1 MTVTQAKLSWY
12 DVDSQVKQLLILASD
27 NWENTELSEQYMN
40 EALAKAGNNLDV
52 LIGAY
57 RFFFYKSKSEAA
69 LKIATQVMQII
80 KQQENLPTEWE
91 QLQPILNSRKNE
103 PAIRLYLN
111 AYAATGFI
119 FAKLGRLEEAKIV
132 TERVKKI
139 DERRESCATTVFE
152 VLTEPPE
159 EDE

>member
-1 MTVTQAKLSWY
+1 MTATQAKLSWY
-12 DVDSQVKQLLILASD
+12 DVDSEVKQLLILASD
-27 NWENTELSEQYMN
+27 NWDNTELSEQYMK
-40 EALAKAGNNLDV
+40 EALAKADNNLDV

-111 AYAATGFI
+111 AYAATGFV
-119 FAKLGRLEEAKIV
+119 FARLGRLEEAKIV
-132 TERVKKI
+132 TERVKQI
-139 DERRESCATTVFE
+139 DEKRESCATTVFE
-152 VLTEPPE
+152 VLTQPPE

>member
-1 MTVTQAKLSWY
+1 MTATQAKLSWY
-12 DVDSQVKQLLILASD
+12 DVDSEVKQLLILASD
-27 NWENTELSEQYMN
+27 NWDNTELSEQYMK
-40 EALAKAGNNLDV
+40 EALAKADNNLDV

-69 LKIATQVMQII
+69 LKIATKVI
-80 KQQENLPTEWE
+80 KILQQKENLPTEWE

-111 AYAATGFI
+111 AYAATGFV
-119 FAKLGRLEEAKIV
+119 FARLGRLEEAKIV
-132 TERVKKI
+132 TERVKQI
-139 DERRESCATTVFE
+139 DEKRESCATTVFE
-152 VLTEPPE
+152 VLTQPPE